1 MDTDVDFKTETECAI
16 NGRKVKQYKLIAL
29 NRGLKDDEVFQG
41 EGEIDWSKIPEKLYK
56 YDAGYGIQ
64 YWDGWITF
72 EGEDSWLERREY
84 DGSEWWSQI
93 TPPRLELPS
102 KEMNK
107 DTVEEIVNKKDKKG
121 RKYDDISI

>member
-29 NRGLKDDEVFQG
+29 NRGLKDNKIFQG
-41 EGEIDWSKIPEKLYK
+41 EGEIDWDKIPKKLLK

-72 EGEDSWLERREY
+72 EDEDSWLVRREY
-84 DGSEWWSQI
+84 DGSEWWLLL
-93 TPPRLELPS
+93 TPPKLELPS
-102 KEMNK
+102 KEMSK
-107 DTVEEIVNKKDKKG
+107 ETAEAIIKKDKY
-121 RKYDDISI
+121 YDLSL

>member
-29 NRGLKDDEVFQG
+29 NRGLKDNKIFQG
-41 EGEIDWSKIPEKLYK
+41 EGEIDWSKIPKKLLK

-72 EGEDSWLERREY
+72 EGEDSWLVRREY
-84 DGSEWWSQI
+84 DGSEWWLQL
-93 TPPRLELPS
+93 TPPKLEVPS
-102 KEMNK
+102 KEMSK
-107 DTVEEIVNKKDKKG
+107 ETVEAIIKKDKY
-121 RKYDDISI
+121 YDLSL